1 MTLETTSPEA
11 AVASLGCVGDG
22 DGDGL
27 PAGDGLPLGDG
38 LSAGDGPPADGVASA
53 EADAAGVPVAP
64 VVGVGAADEAA
75 PEGAVA
81 DADADG
87 AAVADELGLGVAPPG
102 EGRQKMIRM
111 HF

>member
-1 MTLETTSPEA
+1 MTWETTSPEA
-11 AVASLGCVGDG
+11 AVASLGCVGDA

-27 PAGDGLPLGDG
+27 PVGDALPVGDGLPVEDG
-38 LSAGDGPPADGVASA
+38 LSAGDGLPAD
-53 EADAAGVPVAP
+53 GVPVAP
-64 VVGVGAADEAA
+64 VGGVGADGVAA

-81 DADADG
+81 DADGDG
-87 AAVADELGLGVAPPG
+87 AAVADEPGLGVAPPG